1 MEYTIYHINFLTEGL
16 ESRLLKYSEYNKKEN
31 NNNNNN
37 NYLVTKDDLY
47 SKDKIILLIKN
58 DNDFI
63 GYSYSKFI
71 NNIIYL
77 KVIFIKDK
85 YKNLNIE
92 SNVIK
97 YLKNNISNNI
107 IDERIKK

>member
-16 ESRLLKYSEYNKKEN
+16 ESRLLKYSECYKKE
-31 NNNNNN
+31 NNNN

-63 GYSYSKFI
+63 GYSYSKLI
-71 NNIIYL
+71 NDIIYL

-92 SNVIK
+92 SNIIK
-97 YLKNNISNNI
+97 YFKNNISNNI

>member
-16 ESRLLKYSEYNKKEN
+16 ESRLLKYSEYYKKE
-31 NNNNNN
+31 NNN

-47 SKDKIILLIKN
+47 SKDKIILLIKG

-63 GYSYSKFI
+63 GYSYSKLI
-71 NNIIYL
+71 NDIIYL

-97 YLKNNISNNI
+97 YLKNNISKNI
-107 IDERIKK
+107 IDERIKN